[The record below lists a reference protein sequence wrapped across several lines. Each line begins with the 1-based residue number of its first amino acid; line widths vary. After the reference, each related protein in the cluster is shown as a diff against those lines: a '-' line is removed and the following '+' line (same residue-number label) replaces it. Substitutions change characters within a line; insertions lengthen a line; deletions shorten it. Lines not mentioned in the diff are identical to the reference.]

1 MTERAAVFGGAVTES
16 PYSRS
21 AEPSWRIPVR
31 IAVLVVV
38 VIGLLGAAA
47 VSAIYA
53 DRGSDTDSAADS
65 DMADVGTTVPRGGQL
80 RVGADLGQ
88 KRMIACNDG
97 HLTLYGTG
105 IFTVTGHCV
114 SLTTGATR
122 SQVSVERAVRC
133 RRGRDAVAMSPRDAK
148 SPVLGVFG

>member
-1 MTERAAVFGGAVTES
+1 
-16 PYSRS
+16 
-21 AEPSWRIPVR
+21 
-31 IAVLVVV
+31 VVV